1 MIRKIVKCFII
12 KDYNNMR
19 RCTTIICFFLLLLAS
34 CSKSDETVVDRLNE
48 KSYDFHYRS
57 LDSTRIYADSAL
69 SLSNDYSAGQAEAL
83 NNLAFVE
90 TAAMNYGKAKQFLDS
105 IQGITNNQIE
115 LLISDVQQMKL
126 CQKQSHNKDFYV
138 YSAQAK
144 RRLVR
149 IKGEASSLNEHEQRR
164 YAYALSEFHIVSSIY
179 YYYTGLQQQSSDQ
192 MTSIDPYGTIQRD
205 TAQLLNYWYNIGA
218 GGIIMGKDKRKLA
231 QTEMGYLAQCY
242 ILSAKYHYP
251 YWEAQSLQAISEH
264 LQDGAMRKEIIYDNI
279 PTIVAVNTDMM
290 PDSLIAG
297 NLAQRALNLFKAYGD
312 VYQTAGGWRT
322 LGECFWHIGDNRS
335 ALICL
340 NHALED
346 NKKVEQAPDLIA
358 SIREDLCLV
367 YSAVNDKQKS
377 DYNRNIYLDLQE
389 QTRQDRQLE
398 ARAAELKFS
407 IHGLNLLIAIVIL
420 MIILVTVLLIVFAQ
434 MRRKSDDAFS
444 ISRLLAPL
452 SEWQKH
458 NEEAIEHK
466 REHFEEI
473 EEATDVARLHLQQN
487 KQRNLE
493 QRAKVQLVC
502 SILPLID
509 RMVNEVKRL
518 KQSKEAR
525 SDEQTGNERLQI
537 ERINNERLKYVEE
550 LTDSINQYNNI
561 LTKWIQMR
569 QGELSLKIENFQLQK
584 VFDIVSHSAMS
595 FSLNGIRLIV
605 KPTDAVVKADSTLTL
620 FMVNTIAD
628 NARKFTPK
636 GGTVTIEAKGL
647 PQKEGERIPYIEISI
662 TDNGKGMD
670 KETLSHIFDQTYTGG
685 HGFGL
690 KNCRG
695 IIEKYKKISSLFS
708 QCLIDAESTVGKGT
722 RIFFRLPVGK
732 IRMIVAAFMISVSCA
747 VSGGTKPANNRIA
760 APAKDRRAT
769 PAKKRIVTPAEK
781 ESKAAMF
788 ADSAYL
794 SNILGNYTKTLR
806 YADSCRKYIQP
817 ADTTVLL
824 DVSNEAAIAALA
836 LHQWDLYQQ
845 NNDIYT
851 KLFRQ
856 ASADNSLPSY
866 IQYMQRSK
874 TNKMVSVVLLI
885 ILLLVIFPAWYFLYY
900 RHKLNYKFCVERI
913 NKMNDILLSNV
924 SDEEKLMNIREL
936 EDFNRFNLTTDQKR
950 KLHNVVE
957 KIESALLQNIA
968 HSKEMDT
975 EAELANDELQR
986 IDMES
991 GRLHVSNNV
1000 LDNCLST
1007 LKHETMFYPS
1017 RIKQMVDSDKTN
1029 IDELGEVINYY
1040 HDLYAILA
1048 EQALRQVVPQRMS
1061 QASTGYLLDILK
1073 KCNGNR
1079 PIQISELPIGTGD
1092 RQIPKKYVSLH
1103 VTMSALGSLTDE
1115 QTANLFTP
1123 YSVDLNLLL
1132 CRQIVREMG
1141 EATNLRAC
1149 GIEAGKDKDGNVI
1162 VKILIPKIFYNE

>member
-1 MIRKIVKCFII
+1 
-12 KDYNNMR
+12 MR
-19 RCTTIICFFLLLLAS
+19 LYATITCLILLLLAS
-34 CSKSDETVVDRLNE
+34 CSKSNEPVVDRLNE
-48 KSYDFHYRS
+48 RSYEFHYRNI
-57 LDSTRIYADSAL
+57 DSTRIYADSAL
-69 SLSNDYSAGQAEAL
+69 SLSKDYPAGQAEAL

-90 TAAMNYGKAKQFLDS
+90 ITAMNYGKAKKYLDS
-105 IQGITNNQIE
+105 IHSLTNNQIE
-115 LLISDVQQMKL
+115 LLISDIQQMKL
-126 CQKQSHNKDFYV
+126 CQKQSRNKDFYV
-138 YSAQAK
+138 FNAQAK
-144 RRLVR
+144 RRLAR
-149 IKGEASSLNEHEQRR
+149 IKDEDFTLNEHEQRR
-164 YAYALSEFHIVSSIY
+164 YAYALSEFHIVASIY

-192 MTSIDPYGTIQRD
+192 MMAIDPYGTIQRD

-242 ILSAKYHYP
+242 IFSVKYHYP

-264 LQDGAMRKEIIYDNI
+264 LQDPATRKEIINDNF

-297 NLAQRALNLFKAYGD
+297 NLAQRALYLFKTYGN

-322 LGECFWHIGDNRS
+322 LGECYWHIGDNRS

-367 YSAVNDKQKS
+367 YSAVNDKQES

-398 ARAAELKFS
+398 ARATELKFS
-407 IHGLNLLIAIVIL
+407 IHGLNLLIAVVIL
-420 MIILVTVLLIVFAQ
+420 MIIIVTVLLIVFAQ

-458 NEEAIEHK
+458 NEETIKQK

-487 KQRNLE
+487 RQRNLE

-509 RMVNEVKRL
+509 RMVNEIKRL
-518 KQSKEAR
+518 KQSKDTEETE
-525 SDEQTGNERLQI
+525 SPKQQQ
-537 ERINNERLKYVEE
+537 INNERLQYVEE
-550 LTDSINQYNNI
+550 LTDSINEYNNI

-569 QGELSLKIENFQLQK
+569 QGELSLRIENFPLQK
-584 VFDIVSHSAMS
+584 IFDMVGHSAMS
-595 FSLNGIRLIV
+595 FSLQGIQLVV

-628 NARKFTPK
+628 NARKFTPR
-636 GGTVTIEAKGL
+636 GGTVTIEARSL
-647 PQKEGERIPYIEISI
+647 PQKDGDKMPYVEISV

-670 KETLSHIFDQTYTGG
+670 GETLSHIFDRTYTGG

-690 KNCRG
+690 KNCKG
-695 IIEKYKKISSLFS
+695 IIEKYKKISSLFNN
-708 QCLIDAESTVGKGT
+708 CLIDAESTVGKGT
-722 RIFFRLPVGK
+722 RIFFHLPLGK
-732 IRMIVAAFMISVSCA
+732 IRMIEVALMMSLSCA
-747 VSGGTKPANNRIA
+747 VFGGTKPTNDQVA
-760 APAKDRRAT
+760 APKQ
-769 PAKKRIVTPAEK
+769 K

-794 SNILGNYTKTLR
+794 SNILGNYTYTLR
-806 YADSCRKYIQP
+806 YADSCHKYIQP
-817 ADTTVLL
+817 TDTAILL

-836 LHQWDLYQQ
+836 LHNWSLYKK
-845 NNDIYT
+845 NNDTYT

-856 ASADNSLPSY
+856 ASADSSLPSY

-913 NKMNDILLSNV
+913 NKMNDILLSNI
-924 SDEEKLMNIREL
+924 SDEEKLHSIQGL
-936 EDFNRFNLTTDQKR
+936 ADFARFNLTTEQKR
-950 KLHNVVE
+950 KLQNVVE
-957 KIESALLQNIA
+957 KIESALQQNIA
-968 HSKEMDT
+968 HSEEMDA
-975 EAELANDELQR
+975 EAELANDECQR

-991 GRLHVSNNV
+991 GRLHVSNSV

-1017 RIKQMVDSDKTN
+1017 RIKQMVDNSNTN
-1029 IDELGEVINYY
+1029 IDELSEVINYY

-1048 EQALRQVVPQRMS
+1048 EQALRQVVPQRMGKE
-1061 QASTGYLLDILK
+1061 STSYLFDILK
-1073 KCNGNR
+1073 KCNGNK
-1079 PIQISELPIGTGD
+1079 PTAISELPNDTVD
-1092 RQIPKKYVSLH
+1092 RHIPKEYACILI
-1103 VTMSALGSLTDE
+1103 TMSTYGNLTDE
-1115 QTANLFTP
+1115 QITNLFTP
-1123 YSVDLNLLL
+1123 YTIDLNLLL

-1149 GIEAGKDKDGNVI
+1149 GIEAKRDKDGKVI
-1162 VKILIPKIFYNE
+1162 VRILIPRIFIKKEN

>member
-1 MIRKIVKCFII
+1 
-12 KDYNNMR
+12 MR
-19 RCTTIICFFLLLLAS
+19 LYTTIISLILLSLFVG
-34 CSKSDETVVDRLNE
+34 CSKSSDLVVDRLNE
-48 KSYDFHYRS
+48 KSYDFHYRN

-69 SLSNDYSAGQAEAL
+69 SLSKDYPAGKAEAL

-90 TAAMNYGKAKQFLDS
+90 ITTMNYGKAKKYLDS
-105 IQGITNNQIE
+105 IHSLTNNQIE

-126 CQKQSHNKDFYV
+126 CQKQSRNKDFYV
-138 YSAQAK
+138 FNAQAK
-144 RRLVR
+144 RRLAR
-149 IKGEASSLNEHEQRR
+149 IKDEGFTLNEHEQQR
-164 YAYALSEFHIVSSIY
+164 YAYALSEFHIVASIY

-192 MTSIDPYGTIQRD
+192 ILAIDPYGTIQRD

-218 GGIIMGKDKRKLA
+218 GGIIMGKDKRELA
-231 QTEMGYLAQCY
+231 QTEMGYLAKCY
-242 ILSAKYHYP
+242 TFSTRYHYP

-264 LQDGAMRKEIIYDNI
+264 LQDPATRKEIINDNF
-279 PTIVAVNTDMM
+279 PMIVAVNTDMM

-297 NLAQRALNLFKAYGD
+297 NLAQRALNLFKAYGN
-312 VYQTAGGWRT
+312 VYQTAGAWRT
-322 LGECFWHIGDNRS
+322 LGECFWRIGDNRS

-346 NKKVEQAPDLIA
+346 NKKVDQAPDLIA

-367 YSAVNDKQKS
+367 YSAANDKQNS

-398 ARAAELKFS
+398 ARATELKFS

-420 MIILVTVLLIVFAQ
+420 MIIIVTVLLIVFAQ

-458 NEEAIEHK
+458 NEETIKRK

-473 EEATDVARLHLQQN
+473 EEATDVARLHLMQN
-487 KQRNLE
+487 RQRNLE

-509 RMVNEVKRL
+509 RMENAIKRMKL
-518 KQSKEAR
+518 SKDTEEAESPKQQQINS
-525 SDEQTGNERLQI
+525 ERLQ
-537 ERINNERLKYVEE
+537 YVEE

-569 QGELSLKIENFQLQK
+569 QGELSLRIENFPLQK

-595 FSLNGIRLIV
+595 FSLNGIKLVV

-628 NARKFTPK
+628 NARKFTPQ
-636 GGTVTIEAKGL
+636 GGTVTIEATPL
-647 PQKEGERIPYIEISI
+647 PLKEGDKMSYIEISI
-662 TDNGKGMD
+662 TDTGKGMNE
-670 KETLSHIFDQTYTGG
+670 ETLSHVFDRTYTGG

-690 KNCRG
+690 KNCKG

-708 QCLIDAESTVGKGT
+708 NCLIDAESTVGKGT
-722 RIFFRLPVGK
+722 RIFFHLPLGK
-732 IRMIVAAFMISVSCA
+732 MRMIVVALMMSLSCT
-747 VSGGTKPANNRIA
+747 VFGGTKSTNDRIA
-760 APAKDRRAT
+760 APT
-769 PAKKRIVTPAEK
+769 QK

-794 SNILGNYTKTLR
+794 SNILGNFNHTLR

-817 ADTTVLL
+817 SDTAVLL

-836 LHQWDLYQQ
+836 LHEWDVYEENNDLY
-845 NNDIYT
+845 T
-851 KLFRQ
+851 RLFRQ
-856 ASADNSLPSY
+856 ASADSSLPSY

-874 TNKMVSVVLLI
+874 TNKMVSVILLI

-913 NKMNDILLSNV
+913 NQMNDILLSDM
-924 SDEEKLMNIREL
+924 SDQKKLNSIQEL
-936 EDFNRFNLTTDQKR
+936 ADFNRFNLTAEQKK
-950 KLHNVVE
+950 KLQNVVE
-957 KIESALLQNIA
+957 KIESALRQNIA
-968 HSKEMDT
+968 HSEEMDT
-975 EAELANDELQR
+975 EAELASDECQR
-986 IDMES
+986 IEMES
-991 GRLHVSNNV
+991 GRLHVSNSV

-1029 IDELGEVINYY
+1029 IEELSEVINYY

-1048 EQALRQVVPQRMS
+1048 EQALRQVVPHRMGKE
-1061 QASTGYLLDILK
+1061 STAYLFDILK
-1073 KCNGNR
+1073 KCNGNKQTS
-1079 PIQISELPIGTGD
+1079 IKVLQNDTTD
-1092 RQIPKKYVSLH
+1092 RHIPKEYACIH
-1103 VTMSALGSLTDE
+1103 ITMSTYNNLTDE
-1115 QTANLFTP
+1115 QIANLFTP
-1123 YSVDLNLLL
+1123 YTIDLNLLL

-1141 EATNLRAC
+1141 DATNLRAC
-1149 GIEAGKDKDGNVI
+1149 GIEAGKDEEGNVI
-1162 VKILIPKIFYNE
+1162 VKILIPKLFAPKDIQKERK

>member
-1 MIRKIVKCFII
+1 
-12 KDYNNMR
+12 MR
-19 RCTTIICFFLLLLAS
+19 RYATILSLLLTLSFFVS
-34 CSKSDETVVDRLNE
+34 CSKSEDPVVDRLNE
-48 KSYDFHYRS
+48 KSYDFHYRN

-69 SLSNDYSAGQAEAL
+69 TFSKNYPAGQAEAL

-90 TAAMNYGKAKQFLDS
+90 ITRMNYDKAKKYLDS
-105 IQGITNNQIE
+105 VQSLTNNQIE

-126 CQKQSHNKDFYV
+126 CQKQSRNKDFYV
-138 YSAQAK
+138 FNAQAK
-144 RRLVR
+144 KRLAR
-149 IKGEASSLNEHEQRR
+149 IKDEDFTLNEHEQRR
-164 YAYALSEFHIVSSIY
+164 YAYALSEFHINASIY

-192 MTSIDPYGTIQRD
+192 MMAIDPYGTIQRD

-231 QTEMGYLAQCY
+231 QTEMSYLAQCFF
-242 ILSAKYHYP
+242 ISSKYHYP

-264 LQDGAMRKEIIYDNI
+264 LQDPATRKEIISDNF

-297 NLAQRALNLFKAYGD
+297 NLAQRALNLFKAYGN

-322 LGECFWHIGDNRS
+322 LGECYWRIGDNRS

-367 YSAVNDKQKS
+367 YSAANDKQNS

-398 ARAAELKFS
+398 ARATELKFS

-420 MIILVTVLLIVFAQ
+420 MIIIVTVLLIVFAQ

-458 NEEAIEHK
+458 NEETIKQK
-466 REHFEEI
+466 REHFDEI
-473 EEATDVARLHLQQN
+473 QEATDVARLHLQQN

-509 RMVNEVKRL
+509 RMVNEIKRM
-518 KQSKEAR
+518 KQSKDTEGTETPR
-525 SDEQTGNERLQI
+525 QQQINSERLQ
-537 ERINNERLKYVEE
+537 YVEE

-569 QGELSLKIENFQLQK
+569 QGELSLRIENFPLQK
-584 VFDIVSHSAMS
+584 IFDIVSHSAMS
-595 FSLNGIRLIV
+595 FSLNGIRLVV

-628 NARKFTPK
+628 NARKFTPR
-636 GGTVTIEAKGL
+636 GGSVTIEAKPL
-647 PQKEGERIPYIEISI
+647 PQKEGDKMAYIEISI
-662 TDNGKGMD
+662 TDTGKGMD
-670 KETLSHIFDQTYTGG
+670 EETKSHIFDRTYTGG

-690 KNCRG
+690 KNCKG

-708 QCLIDAESTVGKGT
+708 NCLIDAESTVGKGT
-722 RIFFRLPVGK
+722 RIFFHLPLGK
-732 IRMIVAAFMISVSCA
+732 LRMIIVALMMSLSCAAF
-747 VSGGTKPANNRIA
+747 GGTKKANDRIA
-760 APAKDRRAT
+760 APT
-769 PAKKRIVTPAEK
+769 QK

-794 SNILGNYTKTLR
+794 SNILSNFHHTLR

-817 ADTTVLL
+817 SDTAVLL
-824 DVSNEAAIAALA
+824 DVSNEAAVAALA
-836 LHQWDLYQQ
+836 LHKWDVYEE
-845 NNDIYT
+845 NNDLYT

-856 ASADNSLPSY
+856 SSADSSLPSY

-874 TNKMVSVVLLI
+874 TNKAVSVILLI

-900 RHKLNYKFCVERI
+900 RHKLNYKFCVDRI
-913 NKMNDILLSNV
+913 NQMNDILLSDA
-924 SDEEKLMNIREL
+924 SDEKKLHSIQEL
-936 EDFNRFNLTTDQKR
+936 ADFNRFNLTTEQKK
-950 KLHNVVE
+950 KLQNVVE
-957 KIESALLQNIA
+957 KIESALRQNIA
-968 HSKEMDT
+968 HSEEMDT
-975 EAELANDELQR
+975 EAELANDECQR
-986 IDMES
+986 IEMES
-991 GRLHVSNNV
+991 GRLHVSNSV

-1029 IDELGEVINYY
+1029 IEELSEVINYY

-1048 EQALRQVVPQRMS
+1048 EQALHQVVPQRMGKES
-1061 QASTGYLLDILK
+1061 ANYLFDILK
-1073 KCNGNR
+1073 KCNGGK
-1079 PIQISELPIGTGD
+1079 PIQINEEPGSSED
-1092 RQIPKKYVSLH
+1092 RQMSKDYVCIN
-1103 VTMSALGSLTDE
+1103 VTMSAYKSLTDA
-1115 QTANLFTP
+1115 QIANLFTP
-1123 YSVDLNLLL
+1123 YSIDLNLLL

-1149 GIEAGKDKDGNVI
+1149 GIEARRDEDGNTI
-1162 VKILIPKIFYNE
+1162 VKILIPKIFINNRNK

>member
-1 MIRKIVKCFII
+1 
-12 KDYNNMR
+12 MR
-19 RCTTIICFFLLLLAS
+19 LYTTIIVLISLLLAA
-34 CSKSDETVVDRLNE
+34 CSKSDKPIVDRLNE
-48 KSYDFHYRS
+48 QSYYFHYRN
-57 LDSTRIYADSAL
+57 LDSTRVYADSAL
-69 SLSNDYSAGQAEAL
+69 SLAKDYSAGRAEAL

-90 TAAMNYGKAKQFLDS
+90 TAAMNYGKAKQYLDS
-105 IQGITNNQIE
+105 VYDLTDNQIE
-115 LLISDVQQMKL
+115 QLISDVQQMKL
-126 CQKQSHNKDFYV
+126 CQKQSRNKDFYV

-144 RRLVR
+144 RRLAR
-149 IKGEASSLNEHEQRR
+149 IKNETFTLDKHEQRR

-179 YYYTGLQQQSSDQ
+179 YYYTGLQQQSSEQ
-192 MTSIDPYGTIQRD
+192 MMSIDPYGTIQRD

-218 GGIIMGKDKRKLA
+218 GGILMGKNKRKLA
-231 QTEMGYLAQCY
+231 QTEMNYLAQCY
-242 ILSAKYHYP
+242 IFSTKYHYP

-264 LQDGAMRKEIIYDNI
+264 LQNNATRKEIINDNF

-407 IHGLNLLIAIVIL
+407 IHGLNLLIAVVIL

-458 NEEAIEHK
+458 NEEAIQQR
-466 REHFEEI
+466 REHFDDI
-473 EEATDVARLHLQQN
+473 QEATDVARLHLQQN

-518 KQSKEAR
+518 RQSKKIE
-525 SDEQTGNERLQI
+525 DEKDERVNDERLKKE
-537 ERINNERLKYVEE
+537 ERVNDERLKYVEE

-569 QGELSLKIENFQLQK
+569 QGELSLRIGNFPLQK
-584 VFDIVSHSAMS
+584 VFDMVSHSAMS
-595 FSLNGIRLIV
+595 FSLNGIRLVV

-628 NARKFTPK
+628 NARKFTPR
-636 GGTVTIEAKGL
+636 GGTVTIEAREL
-647 PQKEGERIPYIEISI
+647 PQKVGERLPYVEIAI

-670 KETLSHIFDQTYTGG
+670 QETLSHIFDRTYTGG

-690 KNCRG
+690 KNCKG
-695 IIEKYKKISSLFS
+695 IIEKYKKLSSLFS

-722 RIFFRLPVGK
+722 RIFFRLPLGK
-732 IRMIVAAFMISVSCA
+732 MRMIVVALMMSVCCA
-747 VSGGTKPANNRIA
+747 TFGGTSPTKNRA
-760 APAKDRRAT
+760 AASSPR
-769 PAKKRIVTPAEK
+769 EN
-781 ESKAAMF
+781 KAAMF

-794 SNILGNYTKTLR
+794 SNILGNYTNTLR

-817 ADTTVLL
+817 TDTTVLL
-824 DVSNEAAIAALA
+824 DVSNEAAVAALA
-836 LHQWDLYQQ
+836 LHQWDVYQQ

-856 ASADNSLPSY
+856 ASADSSLPSY

-874 TNKMVSVVLLI
+874 TNKTVSVVLLI

-913 NKMNDILLSNV
+913 NRMNDILLSEV
-924 SDEEKLMNIREL
+924 SDDEKLKSIREL
-936 EDFNRFNLTTDQKR
+936 ADFNRFNLTTDQKR

-957 KIESALLQNIA
+957 KIESALMQNIE

-975 EAELANDELQR
+975 EAEIANDELQR

-1017 RIKQMVDSDKTN
+1017 RIKQMVESDKTN
-1029 IDELGEVINYY
+1029 IEELSEVINYY

-1048 EQALRQVVPQRMS
+1048 EQALHQVVPQRMS
-1061 QASTGYLLDILK
+1061 KASTAYLLDILK
-1073 KCNGNR
+1073 KCNQNM
-1079 PIQISELPIGTGD
+1079 PAQISELTNDTLD
-1092 RQIPKKYVSLH
+1092 RHLPKEYAGIQI
-1103 VTMSALGSLTDE
+1103 TMPAYNHLTDE
-1115 QTANLFTP
+1115 QIANLFTP
-1123 YSVDLNLLL
+1123 YTIDLNLLL

-1149 GIEAGKDKDGNVI
+1149 GIEAGKDKDGNVT
-1162 VKILIPKIFYNE
+1162 VKILIPKIFYNR

>member
-1 MIRKIVKCFII
+1 M
-12 KDYNNMR
+12 
-19 RCTTIICFFLLLLAS
+19 LLLAS
-34 CSKSDETVVDRLNE
+34 CSRSDEPAVDRLNE
-48 KSYDFHYRS
+48 KSYDFHYRN
-57 LDSTRIYADSAL
+57 LDSTSIYADSAICL
-69 SLSNDYSAGQAEAL
+69 SADYPAGRAEAL

-90 TAAMNYGKAKQFLDS
+90 ISAMNYGKAKKYLDS
-105 IQGITNNQIE
+105 IHDLTDNQIE

-126 CQKQSHNKDFYV
+126 CQKQSRNKDFYV
-138 YSAQAK
+138 FNAQAK
-144 RRLVR
+144 RRIAR
-149 IKGEASSLNEHEQRR
+149 IKDEAFSLGEHEQRR
-164 YAYALSEFHIVSSIY
+164 YAYALSEFHIVASVY

-192 MTSIDPYGTIQRD
+192 MTDIDPYGTIRRD

-231 QTEMGYLAQCY
+231 QKEMDYLAKCY
-242 ILSAKYHYP
+242 IFSIKYHYP

-264 LQDGAMRKEIIYDNI
+264 LQDAAMRKKIINDNF

-290 PDSLIAG
+290 PDPLIAG
-297 NLAQRALNLFKAYGD
+297 NLAQRALNLFKAYGN
-312 VYQTAGGWRT
+312 VYQTAGAWRT
-322 LGECFWHIGDNRS
+322 LGECYWHIRDNRS

-367 YSAVNDKQKS
+367 YSAADDKQNS

-398 ARAAELKFS
+398 ARAAELKVS

-420 MIILVTVLLIVFAQ
+420 MIIIVTVLLVVFAQ

-444 ISRLLAPL
+444 ISHLLAPL

-458 NEEAIEHK
+458 NEETIKQK
-466 REHFEEI
+466 REHFDEI
-473 EEATDVARLHLQQN
+473 QEATDVARLHLMQN
-487 KQRNLE
+487 RQRNLE

-509 RMVNEVKRL
+509 RMVNEIKRVK
-518 KQSKEAR
+518 KSKDIDGKESTR
-525 SDEQTGNERLQI
+525 QQQVDSERLQ
-537 ERINNERLKYVEE
+537 YVEE
-550 LTDSINQYNNI
+550 LAESISQYNNV

-569 QGELSLKIENFQLQK
+569 QGELSLKIENFPLQR

-595 FSLNGIRLIV
+595 FSLNSIHLVV
-605 KPTDAVVKADSTLTL
+605 KPTDAVVKADSTLTI

-628 NARKFTPK
+628 NARKFTPQ
-636 GGTVTIEAKGL
+636 GGTVTIEARPL
-647 PQKEGERIPYIEISI
+647 PQKDGERISYVEISI

-670 KETLSHIFDQTYTGG
+670 KETLSHIFDRTYTGG

-690 KNCRG
+690 KNCKG
-695 IIEKYKKISSLFS
+695 IIEKYKKISTLFNG
-708 QCLIDAESTVGKGT
+708 CLIDAESTIGKGT
-722 RIFFRLPVGK
+722 RIFFHLPLGK
-732 IRMIVAAFMISVSCA
+732 IRMIAVAIMMILSCA
-747 VSGGTKPANNRIA
+747 MFGGTKPTNDRIV
-760 APAKDRRAT
+760 APAQKQ
-769 PAKKRIVTPAEK
+769 K

-794 SNILGNYTKTLR
+794 SNILGNYTYTLR
-806 YADSCRKYIQP
+806 YADSCRKYISSS
-817 ADTTVLL
+817 DTTLLL

-836 LHQWDLYQQ
+836 LHKWDLYEK
-845 NNDIYT
+845 NNDTYT

-856 ASADNSLPSY
+856 ASADSSLPSY

-885 ILLLVIFPAWYFLYY
+885 ILLLIIFPAWYFLYY

-913 NKMNDILLSNV
+913 NKMNNILLSDI
-924 SDEEKLMNIREL
+924 SDEKKLNSIQEL
-936 EDFNRFNLTTDQKR
+936 ADFARFNLTAEQKG
-950 KLHNVVE
+950 KLQTVVE
-957 KIESALLQNIA
+957 KIESALRRNIA
-968 HSKEMDT
+968 HREEMDT
-975 EAELANDELQR
+975 EAELAGDECQR
-986 IDMES
+986 IEMES
-991 GRLHVSNNV
+991 GRLHVSNSV

-1017 RIKQMVDSDKTN
+1017 RIKQMVDTDKTN
-1029 IDELGEVINYY
+1029 IDELNEVINYY
-1040 HDLYAILA
+1040 HDLYEILA
-1048 EQALRQVVPQRMS
+1048 EQALRQVVPQRMGKES
-1061 QASTGYLLDILK
+1061 AAYLFDIIR
-1073 KCNGNR
+1073 KCNGNK
-1079 PIQISELPIGTGD
+1079 PTLISEVSNETSD
-1092 RQIPKKYVSLH
+1092 RHIPKEYACINI
-1103 VTMSALGSLTDE
+1103 TMSAYNNLTDE
-1115 QTANLFTP
+1115 QIANLFTP
-1123 YSVDLNLLL
+1123 YTIDLNLLL

-1149 GIEAGKDKDGNVI
+1149 GIETGKDKSGNVT
-1162 VKILIPKIFYNE
+1162 VKILIPKIFINQENKQN